1 MDRRTILGAGL
12 ATASLAALSEPRAR
26 PPMGHAASR
35 GAILTRDDVRLA
47 IRDHGEGAPILF
59 LSAWCFTSSA
69 WGFHLDRCSRAGFR
83 AVAYDRRGHGASE
96 DPGRGYDADTLADDL
111 AAVIEALGL
120 GRITIVAH
128 SMGAIE
134 AVRYAS
140 RHGTSRIARMILVAP
155 ATPGLTQQ
163 DNLPVGVPAKAFERM
178 RQEMAD
184 DFPAWI
190 ARNEPPFFSP
200 ETSAETRTHFRR
212 MMEATPLPVA
222 LACHRTITGTD
233 TRSDLA
239 RIDRPVLVIQ
249 GDKDASMPI
258 ALTGET
264 TQRLIARSRLSVYEG
279 APHGLP
285 ITHQARLAADILAQ
299 AR

>member
-1 MDRRTILGAGL
+1 MNRRTILGAGM
-12 ATASLAALSEPRAR
+12 AGAAFAGLPETRAR
-26 PPMGHAASR
+26 PPMGRAASR
-35 GAILTRDDVRLA
+35 GAILTRDSVRLA
-47 IRDHGEGAPILF
+47 LRDHGEGAPILF
-59 LSAWCFTSSA
+59 VSAWCFTSDA

-83 AVAYDRRGHGASE
+83 AIAYDRRGHGASE

-120 GRITIVAH
+120 ERITIVAH

-140 RHGTSRIARMILVAP
+140 RHGAGRVARMILVAP
-155 ATPGLTQQ
+155 ATPGLTRS
-163 DNLPVGVPAKAFERM
+163 DHLPTGIPAAAFEQM
-178 RQEMAD
+178 RQEMTD

-190 ARNEPPFFSP
+190 ARNERQFFSP

-212 MMEATPLPVA
+212 MMEATSLPVA

-233 TRSDLA
+233 TRPDLA

-249 GDKDASMPI
+249 GDKDASLPL
-258 ALTGET
+258 ALTGER